1 VAAEKRGRAKISSPQ
16 PPSFLPART
25 SKFCVRV
32 FAKKSSDFVQ
42 GVEQKEK
49 PIRVFS
55 FCEMARPERN
65 LGLKQLIDLIYGLL
79 LEKREIEKTLKKIA
93 PDPIISLCLKQ

>member
-1 VAAEKRGRAKISSPQ
+1 VKI
-16 PPSFLPART
+16 
-25 SKFCVRV
+25 
-32 FAKKSSDFVQ
+32 
-42 GVEQKEK
+42 
-49 PIRVFS
+49 
-55 FCEMARPERN
+55 ARPERN